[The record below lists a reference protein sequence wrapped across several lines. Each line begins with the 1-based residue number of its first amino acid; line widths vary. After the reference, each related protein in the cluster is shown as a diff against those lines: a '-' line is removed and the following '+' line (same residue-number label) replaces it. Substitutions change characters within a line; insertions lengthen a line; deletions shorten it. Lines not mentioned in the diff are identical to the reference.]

1 MIFEIISVIR
11 EKKIP
16 IDKKLIKNTLNTINL
31 FNIIVSGILN
41 TTKTILITTL
51 IIKINI
57 IPSSEFLR
65 SALLRDIWVLI
76 DIAINKKIQKLIDDK
91 LLIVKVDFKNNI
103 NWLSKRV
110 KKSIKLKLL
119 PKYK

>member
-41 TTKTILITTL
+41 TTKTILTTTL

-65 SALLRDIWVLI
+65 SALLRDI
-76 DIAINKKIQKLIDDK
+76 
-91 LLIVKVDFKNNI
+91 
-103 NWLSKRV
+103 
-110 KKSIKLKLL
+110 
-119 PKYK
+119 